1 MDGIERRTPS
11 SIRTA
16 RAEDQPPKKTLSPE
30 NRAAISKGLTGR
42 KLSPETK
49 EKMSR
54 ARRRWWEN
62 HPEARQELSQV
73 QAARW
78 QGREYWEKMR
88 AAIKAG
94 KRKKEDEPRPFYDND
109 RQAA

>member
-11 SIRTA
+11 SIGA
-16 RAEDQPPKKTLSPE
+16 VSVEGQAPKKTLSPE
-30 NRAAISKGLTGR
+30 HRAAISKGLTGK

-73 QAARW
+73 QADRW
-78 QGREYWEKMR
+78 QGREYWENMR
-88 AAIKAG
+88 AAIKVG